1 MINED
6 IEIRFGEYL
15 KLISYAQEIP
25 QGRRRRE
32 KGKGEKGEGRRRGR
46 RSYHLLSAYRVSRQG
61 SKYFPCNIS
70 FNVKQTLSL
79 NYYYSH
85 FTNEVSEAWKENR
98 PTSAS

>member
-6 IEIRFGEYL
+6 IEIWFGEYL

-25 QGRRRRE
+25 QGRRRS
-32 KGKGEKGEGRRRGR
+32 EKGEGRRKGR